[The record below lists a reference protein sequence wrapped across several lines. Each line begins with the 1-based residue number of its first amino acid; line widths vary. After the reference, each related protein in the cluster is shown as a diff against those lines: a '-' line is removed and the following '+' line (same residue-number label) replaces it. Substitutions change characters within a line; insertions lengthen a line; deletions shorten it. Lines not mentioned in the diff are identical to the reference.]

1 VAEAQAGRRVG
12 VEIERRFPWGVW
24 ALVGALAWAVA
35 MVALGSPTLAI
46 LAPVFGV
53 IAGWILGGLVYLV
66 ATSRGGSGRPE

>member
-1 VAEAQAGRRVG
+1 
-12 VEIERRFPWGVW
+12 
-24 ALVGALAWAVA
+24 